1 MNISMKSRRALRSI
15 LALALLGGLSTPVFA
30 DQPCLVWDP
39 AANGGQG
46 GWVESA
52 AGTDLGNEHGT
63 ENTTCTWASSA
74 YGWANNATDTA
85 ASAFGSNNTANE
97 FHSNAFGSDN
107 TASGEYSNAFGSNN
121 TASAH
126 FSSAFGYHG
135 TATGRGSI
143 VVSGWFDR
151 NGDGFPDAASE
162 TSAASGIGAV
172 AVGAGVM
179 ALGDFSAA
187 FGVNAQ
193 AQATNSTAIG
203 FGAVATEAN
212 TIAVGA
218 TDGTMNRIVNM
229 ADGVDAHDAVNLSQL
244 QAAITTSNAYTDT
257 AVATGGTAAN
267 AYTDNREAAIRSD
280 MGAGDAATLATSKSY
295 TDTRSTQTLA
305 SANTYTDN
313 KFASWNDSFTQYQQ
327 QTDLRFRQTEARID
341 RSGAMQTA
349 MAQMTASAAGVR
361 TINRVAV
368 GMGAQNGRAALA
380 VGYQRAIG
388 DKAAFTLGGA
398 FSGDESS
405 AGVGYGFGW

>member
-1 MNISMKSRRALRSI
+1 MNVSMKSRRALRSI
-15 LALALLGGLSTPVFA
+15 LALALLGSLSTSVFA
-30 DQPCLVWDP
+30 DQPCMVWDP

-74 YGWANNATDTA
+74 YGWANNATDIA

-107 TASGEYSNAFGSNN
+107 TASGEYSNAFGSDN

-135 TATGRGSI
+135 AATGHGSI

-162 TSAASGIGAV
+162 TSAASGISAV

-179 ALGDFSAA
+179 ALGDFSTA

-193 AQATNSTAIG
+193 AQAANSTAIG
-203 FGAVATEAN
+203 FGAVATEAH

-218 TDGTMNRIVNM
+218 ADGQMNRIVNM
-229 ADGVDAHDAVNLSQL
+229 ADGVDAHDAVNLGQL
-244 QAAITTSNAYTDT
+244 QATLAQANAYTDT
-257 AVATGGTAAN
+257 AVATGSAAAN
-267 AYTDNREAAIRSD
+267 AYTDNREAAIRED
-280 MGAGDAATLATSKSY
+280 MEAGDEA
-295 TDTRSTQTLA
+295 TLA
-305 SANTYTDN
+305 SAIEYTDTTAAATLNSAKTYTNNAITALQDD
-313 KFASWNDSFTQYQQ
+313 FDSFRG
-327 QTDLRFRQTEARID
+327 DVDRQFGEQGRQINTV
-341 RSGAMQTA
+341 GALSAALA
-349 MAQMTASAAGVR
+349 MAAPDARVKGANQFSMGVGHYRDRQAVSVGYSRLMSPRASVRIGAAFADGDNAAGVGF
-361 TINRVAV
+361 N
-368 GMGAQNGRAALA
+368 
-380 VGYQRAIG
+380 
-388 DKAAFTLGGA
+388 LG
-398 FSGDESS
+398 
-405 AGVGYGFGW
+405 W